1 MRRLALVLL
10 AAGAAAVAALAATRP
25 DPNLQAQSDGCV
37 RDLIAIFKQ
46 EAPNWTYVG
55 DKDSPAS
62 ATPPAPQLVT
72 GIVDAAFQP
81 YLAAHPSGGD
91 DPLSHLSYDFN
102 ITLKVDP
109 QDSALVGT
117 GNDAGEGEETGRIHT
132 ERELLTFPTWAWPE
146 KGDRVTETGSW
157 VWDCG
162 HFAGGGERTEIH
174 PYRGIWVERNPG
186 GPSATSPLG
195 EAEGDLFFT
204 TQATPA
210 GRIAECAHTVKGNV
224 PAFKACVKA
233 SPDWLSVNGDY
244 ELTLRLPPRPPGARQ
259 VRIRVV
265 DRGSVAAPKVVV
277 RRLGDTVEARLAID
291 APKGRKVVVA
301 KQVFAGWAPMPPAAL
316 PVHLRLRFDSLLVR
330 RAMDPSCP
338 PDRPTCPARDESLLL
353 GQIGDPPGEYQLYW
367 DVAGVWGRWSPG
379 TLRVRDGQTVQGRQA
394 VDVYVA
400 AGRPWRLYIHSREC
414 DFGVL
419 GSFAGQN
426 VPVWPCPRSKEL
438 GNSVGDDFPG
448 ALEQVWRSPAA
459 ALGRHSAN
467 AILAGSSCP
476 PANANGCYAVT
487 YTVTRVR
494 DEARRAGG
502 G

>member
-10 AAGAAAVAALAATRP
+10 AAGAAGVAALAATRP

-55 DKDSPAS
+55 DRDVPSQGA
-62 ATPPAPQLVT
+62 PPPPQLVS
-72 GIVDAAFQP
+72 GVVDAAFQP

-102 ITLKVDP
+102 INLKVDA
-109 QDSALVGT
+109 QYAALVGT

-132 ERELLTFPTWAWPE
+132 EREMLSFPTWAWPE
-146 KGDRVTETGSW
+146 RGDRVTESGSW

-174 PYRGIWVERNPG
+174 PYRAIWVERSPG
-186 GPSATSPLG
+186 GPSPTSPVG
-195 EAEGDLFFT
+195 EAEGDLFVST
-204 TQATPA
+204 VATPA
-210 GRIAECAHTVKGNV
+210 GRIAECAHDVKGSV
-224 PAFKACVKA
+224 AAFKTCVHSA
-233 SPDWLSVNGDY
+233 PDWLSVNGDY
-244 ELTLRLPPRPPGARQ
+244 RFTLRVPPKPAGARTLR
-259 VRIRVV
+259 VRVV
-265 DRGSVAAPKVVV
+265 DRGSVNAPKAVV
-277 RRLGDTVEARLAID
+277 RTLGDALEVRLSIA

-301 KQVFAGWAPMPPAAL
+301 KQVYAGWSPVRPASL
-316 PVHLRLRFDSLLVR
+316 PVHLRVRFDSLLVR

-338 PDRPTCPARDESLLL
+338 SDRPDCPSRDESLLL
-353 GQIGDPPGEYQLYW
+353 GQIAQSPGEYQLYW
-367 DVAGVWGRWSPG
+367 DVAGVWGRWLPG
-379 TLRVRDGQTVQGRQA
+379 TVRVRDGQTVPGRQT
-394 VDVYVA
+394 VEVYVA
-400 AGRPWRLYIHSREC
+400 SGKPWRLYMHSREC

-426 VPVWPCPRSKEL
+426 VAVWPCPHTQEL

-448 ALEQVWRSPAA
+448 ALEQVWGSAA
-459 ALGRHSAN
+459 SSLGTHRAN
-467 AILAGSSCP
+467 AIAAGSSCP
-476 PANANGCYAVT
+476 PANARGCYAVT

-494 DEARRAGG
+494 DEARRARAQ
-502 G
+502 